1 MVDGAVL
8 INPERDSD
16 ELACFKAQLKM
27 AGRSFGLKKNYGLTV
42 TCRLSLGGPAVG
54 RRRPKH
60 RFSFRKAITTTLLS
74 LPVTY
79 NAKPRRHRG
88 KENGR

>member
-27 AGRSFGLKKNYGLTV
+27 AGRSFGWKKNYGLTV
-42 TCRLSLGGPAVG
+42 TCRLRVG
-54 RRRPKH
+54 RPSVAADRNTGLIP
-60 RFSFRKAITTTLLS
+60 
-74 LPVTY
+74 
-79 NAKPRRHRG
+79 
-88 KENGR
+88 